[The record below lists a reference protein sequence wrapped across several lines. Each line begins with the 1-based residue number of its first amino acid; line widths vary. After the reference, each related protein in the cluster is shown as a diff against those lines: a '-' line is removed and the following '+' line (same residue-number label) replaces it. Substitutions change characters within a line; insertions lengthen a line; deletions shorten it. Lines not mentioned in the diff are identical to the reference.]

1 MVQWLRF
8 AINGLYTQSRNVI
21 GIGEWDRKRS
31 RSHVYQGRNASKD
44 LLWAGHPTPSALV
57 LISDTLGIWTSM
69 IGLDNTH
76 WRYACFKSKTS
87 WSHQLSYV
95 VVCCND
101 MHNMS
106 NVCVIRFACN
116 IVSTILELC
125 CILPIWYSHH
135 VIHILHTSSGVPSVD
150 APSHSAKDPCGP
162 RPARPPAQQMAC
174 RRPALCILR
183 WPGLTTGIFEW
194 SQCFLSIII
203 LVY

>member
-76 WRYACFKSKTS
+76 WRYVCFKSKAS

-106 NVCVIRFACN
+106 NLCVIR
-116 IVSTILELC
+116 S
-125 CILPIWYSHH
+125 H
-135 VIHILHTSSGVPSVD
+135 VILYLLYLNSVAFYRFDIHIMWFTSYT
-150 APSHSAKDPCGP
+150 H
-162 RPARPPAQQMAC
+162 RPVFPASTLQATRQKTRAAASSTSPAQQMAC